1 MYADN
6 ARISHRQLFRQTVTA
21 LLGVYFFF
29 IPVEENLRGRQ
40 GVLCLVSAALLYLFL
55 SIYFI
60 RIRNFFSRPEK
71 YLGRLWGRIFLLL
84 YVSWLW
90 MAGICL
96 LLLIS
101 RLTGRF
107 LIEGSIPWLVIL
119 LSGLGACLGSRQGLE
134 RRGRMGEV
142 CFLPLLLILA
152 GMLVL
157 TVSGI
162 KLSYLREMGPLSFS
176 GWAEGTWSAVCLL
189 LPFMFLP
196 AALGSTEKPGN
207 SGRLMGG
214 SLFLLMGL
222 SALALVILQ
231 GSFGLGGYEHK
242 AYPMVDLMSGVRL
255 PGDFLQRVDIFW
267 VAAALFSLLFA
278 LGSAFFYSHELL
290 CRGGM
295 EKGALLPLAGMV
307 ITALACEYSGVSL
320 EFFLDLNRMIYG
332 PLLFLLLLTAGYF
345 TGKGPGAKE
354 SRSKKT
360 DRNVNRNGDENT
372 DRGAGQNAENRAM
385 MKVSRAMVLGLTA
398 IVLTSLT
405 GCGISLED
413 RVFPLSFSADY
424 REGHYQIIYGIPQ
437 LSGVTGQDKGDTEAS
452 REQAVVYEGLT
463 MEDAEESFR
472 ENQENYLD
480 MGHIKVLL
488 LGQGIL
494 ENREA
499 LEGLL
504 EYLEERPSVAGNIYL
519 FSCKDNEALMSLD
532 GQGVDSV
539 GNYLKGILE
548 NTLDKQEARAVT
560 LQDYYNAWH
569 RGEDFPALR
578 EVSVVNKKPRI
589 RQNS

>member
-29 IPVEENLRGRQ
+29 IPMEESLRGRQ
-40 GVLCLVSAALLYLFL
+40 GVLCLVSASLLYLFL
-55 SIYFI
+55 IIYFI

-119 LSGLGACLGSRQGLE
+119 LSGLGAWLGSHQGLE

-157 TVSGI
+157 TVSGM

-196 AALGSTEKPGN
+196 AALGGTEKPGN
-207 SGRLMGG
+207 TGKLMGG

-222 SALALVILQ
+222 SALSLVILQ

-242 AYPMVDLMSGVRL
+242 DYPMVDLMSGVRL
-255 PGDFLQRVDIFW
+255 PGDFLQRVDVFW

-278 LGSAFFYSHELL
+278 LGSVFFYSHELL
-290 CRGGM
+290 YRGGM
-295 EKGALLPLAGMV
+295 EKGTLLPFAGMV

-320 EFFLDLNRMIYG
+320 DFFLDLNRRVYG
-332 PLLFLLLLTAGYF
+332 PLLLFLLLAAGYF
-345 TGKGPGAKE
+345 TGKRPGAKE

-360 DRNVNRNGDENT
+360 DRSVDRNAGENT
-372 DRGAGQNAENRAM
+372 DRRAGQNAENRAM
-385 MKVSRAMVLGLTA
+385 MKVSRAMVLGLAA

-405 GCGISLED
+405 GCGISLEN
-413 RVFPLSFSADY
+413 RVFPLSFGADY

-452 REQAVVYEGLT
+452 REQAVVYKGLT
-463 MEDAEESFR
+463 MEDVEEDFQ

-504 EYLEERPSVAGNIYL
+504 EYLEDRPSVAGNIYL

-532 GQGVDSV
+532 GQEVDSV
-539 GNYLKGILE
+539 GDYLKGILE
-548 NTLDKQEARAVT
+548 NTLDKQETRAVT

-569 RGEDFPALR
+569 RGEDFPPLW
-578 EVSVVNKKPRI
+578 EVSVVNKKPQI